1 MVEWRASS
9 IVQIHTIY
17 ILGKKRMDFF
27 FDTGILASHEFQY
40 YPISASIVQIQVDTR
55 IKII

>member
-1 MVEWRASS
+1 
-9 IVQIHTIY
+9 
-17 ILGKKRMDFF
+17 MDFF
-27 FDTGILASHEFQY
+27 FDTGIVASHEFQY